1 MKLDSRAFGIAAGA
15 MAGLLFILCSI
26 AVAIAPAPTT
36 ALFGYLVHTD
46 FSGLPRTLTFASFVW
61 GLICWTLGT
70 ALTFGFAAAIYNRL
84 AGRPSLA
91 QAAPGQRPAAQQL

>member
-15 MAGLLFILCSI
+15 MAGVLFILCSI
-26 AVAIAPAPTT
+26 AVAIAPAAMT

-46 FSGLPRTLTFASFVW
+46 LSGLPRTLTLASFVG

-84 AGRPSLA
+84 AGRPYLA
-91 QAAPGQRPAAQQL
+91 QAAAGRRPAAQQL